1 MIYAGSTKILPIVND
16 KMAIFYDMTVYLS
29 LHLQGREH
37 QAVIKKRIVLTYP
50 TGRKYQQKDLV
61 QNGEIQGVK
70 LNLDF

>member
-1 MIYAGSTKILPIVND
+1 MS
-16 KMAIFYDMTVYLS
+16 VYLP